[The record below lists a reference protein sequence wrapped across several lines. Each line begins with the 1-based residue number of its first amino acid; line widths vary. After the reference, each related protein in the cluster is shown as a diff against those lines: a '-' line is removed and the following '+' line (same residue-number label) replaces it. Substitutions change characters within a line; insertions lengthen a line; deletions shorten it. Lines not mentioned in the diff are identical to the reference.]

1 MISFIRGQL
10 VEKFPT
16 HVIIETNGIGFDIL
30 IPISTFEKIGEVDKS
45 VTLLTYLHVREDALT
60 LFGFAS
66 AEERELFK
74 DLLSVSGIGPK
85 LALGVLSG
93 SPVSRVYRDIANS
106 DEDGLT
112 KIKGLGKKTAQ
123 RLILDLKD
131 RASAKVETSTAP
143 REIFHPQMNDDVE
156 QSILA
161 LVSLGYAKKEAENA
175 ILRALATRG
184 TDASVEELIRTAL
197 SGER

>member
-10 VEKFPT
+10 VERFPT
-16 HVIIETNGIGFDIL
+16 YVIIENHGIGFEVL
-30 IPISTFEKIGEVDKS
+30 IPVSTFEKIGEHETN
-45 VTLLTYLHVREDALT
+45 VTLLTYLHVREEALT

-66 AEERELFK
+66 PEERELFK

-85 LALGVLSG
+85 LALGILSG
-93 SPVSRVYRDIANS
+93 SSVNQVYRDIAYG
-106 DEDGLT
+106 DENNLT

-131 RASAKVETSTAP
+131 RAAAKVEHVAP
-143 REIFHPQMNDDVE
+143 HQVLNPQMSEIVE

-161 LVSLGYAKKEAENA
+161 LLSLGYAKKEAENTVM
-175 ILRALATRG
+175 RAMATRG
-184 TDASVEELIRTAL
+184 ADVSVEELIRIAL
-197 SGER
+197 SGEK